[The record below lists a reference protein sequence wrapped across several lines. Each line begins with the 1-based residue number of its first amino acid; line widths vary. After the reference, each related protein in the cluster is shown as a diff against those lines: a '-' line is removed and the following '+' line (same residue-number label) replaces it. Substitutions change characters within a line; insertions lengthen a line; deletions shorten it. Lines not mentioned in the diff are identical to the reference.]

1 MPTEGHLMIASAPQ
15 RAPWYAYAAK
25 FLIALGVAVVGAAAT
40 ITAAV
45 ADDHVSTQEFVAI
58 GLAVIG
64 GLVGSGAVFAVENN
78 YRGRR
83 PPAGLVPAEAVDPQ
97 PWRPST

>member
-1 MPTEGHLMIASAPQ
+1 MIASAPQ

-78 YRGRR
+78 SRGRR

>member
-1 MPTEGHLMIASAPQ
+1 MIASAPR
-15 RAPWYAYAAK
+15 RAPWYGYAAK

-45 ADDHVSTQEFVAI
+45 ADDHVSMQEAVAI
-58 GLAVIG
+58 VIAVVG

-78 YRGRR
+78 YAGRR
-83 PPAGLVPAEAVDPQ
+83 PPAGLVPVEALER
-97 PWRPST
+97 PWQLPT